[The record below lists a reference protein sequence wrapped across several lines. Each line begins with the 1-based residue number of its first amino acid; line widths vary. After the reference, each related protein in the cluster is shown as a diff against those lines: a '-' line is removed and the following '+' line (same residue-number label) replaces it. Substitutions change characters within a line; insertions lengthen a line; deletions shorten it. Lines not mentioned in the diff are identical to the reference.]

1 MLRSIILNE
10 DAVMLNSL
18 VSYFEKL
25 DRALAE
31 VNEVLNKGT
40 NEQVL
45 FVKDG
50 GKIISIRREEILYL
64 EGYGDYVKIHRAEGK
79 PLLSQISLRKFEDI
93 LSCDDFCRVHR
104 SYIVAISK
112 INYIEKKRIRIGNA
126 LIPISDSYFS
136 SLMGKLMLQD

>member
-25 DRALAE
+25 DRALTE
-31 VNEVLNKGT
+31 VNEVLNKGAS
-40 NEQVL
+40 EQVL

-50 GKIISIRREEILYL
+50 GRIISIRREEILYL

-79 PLLSQISLRKFEDI
+79 SLLSQISLRKFEDI
-93 LSCDDFCRVHR
+93 LSSDDFCRVHR

-112 INYIEKKRIRIGNA
+112 INYIEKKRIRIGGQ

-136 SLMGKLMLQD
+136 LLMGKLMLQD